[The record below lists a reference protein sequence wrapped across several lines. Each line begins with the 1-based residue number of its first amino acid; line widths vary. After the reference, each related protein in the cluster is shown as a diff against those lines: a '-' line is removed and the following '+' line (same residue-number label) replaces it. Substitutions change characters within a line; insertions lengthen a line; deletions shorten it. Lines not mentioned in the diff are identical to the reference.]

1 MSDQSAVRVTDRSD
15 RSRFEI
21 TVDGVLAGFAEY
33 RRSPGRVVI
42 THTEIDD
49 AHQGRGLA
57 GRLTAGA
64 LDAVRREGALVT
76 PLCEY
81 TAAYLGKHPE
91 YQDLLDGDGLVPP
104 RS

>member
-33 RRSPGRVVI
+33 RRTPGRVVI

-64 LDAVRREGALVT
+64 LDVVRDEGALVT

-81 TAAYLGKHPE
+81 TAAYIGKHPQ
-91 YQDLLDGDGLVPP
+91 YQDLVDDRLVPP
-104 RS
+104 VS